1 MRVALHQVDGKWPN
15 LALMKFSAWHKAQG
29 DQVEWFGPLQGP
41 YDRVYASKIFD
52 FTSDC
57 PYLPENTIK
66 GGSGYGNYKITLTPD
81 QEKAFP
87 DYSLYPEW
95 DAAIGFTTR
104 GCIRHCPFCIVPKK
118 EGLLRVV
125 GDLMLFWRDQPK
137 VILLDNNLTAAPMDH
152 FRRVLGQII
161 DNNLQA
167 DFSQGWDIRLL
178 NEEHAALLSKVRV
191 GKSGHHHFAWDNP
204 EDEEAVRRG
213 VALLAKYMPLRRII
227 FYVLVG
233 FNTTQE
239 EDEHRVYVLRDLGV
253 QPFVMPYNRKDP
265 YQRRF
270 ARYVNRKPI
279 FMTTPRFEQ
288 YQVGNTRR
296 GGRDG

>member
-15 LALMKFSAWHKAQG
+15 LALMKLSAWHKAQG
-29 DQVEWFGPLQGP
+29 HRVEWYGPIFGP

-52 FTSDC
+52 FTPDD
-57 PYLPENTIK
+57 PYLPKGTIR
-66 GGSGYGNYKITLTPD
+66 GGSGYDLTTNLPD
-81 QEKAFP
+81 EVESMFP
-87 DYSLYPEW
+87 DYSLYGVT
-95 DAAIGFTTR
+95 DTAIGFTTR
-104 GCIRHCPFCIVPKK
+104 GCVRQCPFCIVPKK

-125 GDLMLFWRDQPK
+125 GDLTLFWRDQPK

-167 DFSQGWDIRLL
+167 DFSQGLDIRLL

-253 QPFVMPYNRKDP
+253 QPFVMPYNKKDS

>member
-15 LALMKFSAWHKAQG
+15 LALMKLSAWHKAQG
-29 DQVEWFGPLQGP
+29 HRVEWYSPLFGP

-52 FTSDC
+52 FTPDC
-57 PYLPENTIK
+57 PYLPEGTVK
-66 GGSGYGNYKITLTPD
+66 GGSGYDLTAKLPD
-81 QEKAFP
+81 EVETMFP
-87 DYSLYPEW
+87 DYSMYPEW
-95 DAAIGFTTR
+95 NAAIGFTTR
-104 GCIRHCPFCIVPKK
+104 GCVRSCPFCVVPRK
-118 EGLLRVV
+118 EGRLRVV
-125 GDLMLFWRDQPK
+125 GDIHSFWNGQK
-137 VILLDNNLTAAPMDH
+137 KIVLLDNNLTAAPMEH
-152 FRRVLGQII
+152 FRRVLRQII

-191 GKSGHHHFAWDNP
+191 GRSGHHHFAWDNP
-204 EDEEAVRRG
+204 KDEEAVRRG
-213 VALLAKYMPLRRII
+213 IALLAKYMPLRRII
-227 FYVLVG
+227 FYVLIG
-233 FNTTQE
+233 FNTTRE

-288 YQVGNTRR
+288 YQVAMYQEVRP
-296 GGRDG
+296 

>member
-1 MRVALHQVDGKWPN
+1 MRVGLMQVDGKWPN
-15 LALMKFSAWHKAQG
+15 LVLMKLSAWHKAQ
-29 DQVEWFGPLQGP
+29 DHKVEWFGPIHGP

-52 FTSDC
+52 FTPDC
-57 PYLPENTIK
+57 PYLPEGTVK
-66 GGSGYGNYKITLTPD
+66 GGSGYDLTTELPP
-81 QEKAFP
+81 EVEAMFP
-87 DYSLYPEW
+87 DYSIYGVT
-95 DAAIGFTTR
+95 DTAIGFTTR
-104 GCIRHCPFCIVPKK
+104 GCVRNCPFCIVPKK
-118 EGLLRVV
+118 EGRLRVV
-125 GDLMLFWRDQPK
+125 GDLHSFWRPPMKK
-137 VILLDNNLTAAPMDH
+137 VILLDNNLTAAPMEH
-152 FRRVLGQII
+152 FRLVLNQII
-161 DNNLQA
+161 ENNLQP

-191 GKSGHHHFAWDNP
+191 GRSGHHHFAWDNP
-204 EDEEAVRRG
+204 GDEEAVRRG

-288 YQVGNTRR
+288 YQAAERS
-296 GGRDG
+296 DDE

>member
-15 LALMKFSAWHKAQG
+15 LALMKLSAYHKAQG
-29 DQVEWFGPLQGP
+29 HRVEWYSPLFGP

-52 FTSDC
+52 FTPDD
-57 PYLPENTIK
+57 PYLPKGTIR
-66 GGSGYGNYKITLTPD
+66 GGSGYDLTTNLPD
-81 QEKAFP
+81 EVESMFP
-87 DYSLYPEW
+87 DYSLYGVT
-95 DAAIGFTTR
+95 DTAIGFTTR
-104 GCIRHCPFCIVPKK
+104 GCVRQCPFCIVPKK

-125 GDLMLFWRDQPK
+125 GDLTLFWRDQPK

-191 GKSGHHHFAWDNP
+191 GRSGHHHFAWDNP
-204 EDEEAVRRG
+204 GDEEAVRRG

-253 QPFVMPYNRKDP
+253 QPFVMPYNKKDS